1 MALRA
6 DEYVISIEKWISSS
20 SIVENNVYLNEM
32 D

>member
-6 DEYVISIEKWISSS
+6 DEYVISIEKWIYRVS
-20 SIVENNVYLNEM
+20 VAENNVYMNEM